1 MGPAEA
7 FALLEIPATAAED
20 GIRRAYARKLRSF
33 RPDEDPEG
41 FQRLVQARDIAVA
54 QLRFRAWATAAPPSP
69 EPSGGGSSSAGP
81 ASPPPP
87 AGEKAAERDK
97 SSEAASGRAS
107 AAAEQPGEPPA
118 REPGSPAP
126 EPQDPL
132 VPEPEAPPAP
142 ENAPPPFAHESG
154 VGEPYS
160 AGAPDTGP
168 QANRDEAASNR
179 ADSDRVVTPADVLDA
194 LRTGLKRL
202 VKEKLPFAV
211 RGLEAM
217 LLELPAG
224 AGRFIESEAIL
235 EITNAL
241 RILEASPPYP
251 LLAEK
256 SLERLAVMLTD
267 HFGWRDNDRALFAV
281 LSASDAERFEKFLA
295 DAHEA
300 HAPGGKTRFARAAKV
315 RKAPEKQRGSG
326 FSYGWLVIAFVVM
339 SVLGR
344 IGGNYQPATRTPAY
358 NPMQEFLQ
366 QTEQIAQGIRDME
379 AKLAFEVDRDH
390 ETLLA
395 DYKARLAARDRF
407 PLHFIHIAADAYW
420 SRGML
425 AEALSLL
432 DRLAASEDLRRPHRG
447 DLKRYRG
454 DVWLR
459 AHGWS
464 DAVNCKRGTPSR
476 PVTLTAE
483 GEANVRKELQDA
495 ISRTSM
501 DTALGVVVKARLLEL
516 SDHLAGQK
524 RFGELSA
531 VPNELKAFASQAL
544 ILNANLQVEIGTIR
558 RCMLPAGKR
567 G

>member
-69 EPSGGGSSSAGP
+69 EPSGGGSSGPGP

-87 AGEKAAERDK
+87 AGDEVAER
-97 SSEAASGRAS
+97 EATSGRAS
-107 AAAEQPGEPPA
+107 AVAEQPREPPA
-118 REPGSPAP
+118 REPGSPAQ
-126 EPQDPL
+126 ELQDPL
-132 VPEPEAPPAP
+132 VPELEAPPAP
-142 ENAPPPFAHESG
+142 ENAPPSFAHESG
-154 VGEPYS
+154 AGEPYP
-160 AGAPDTGP
+160 AEAPDTGP
-168 QANRDEAASNR
+168 QANRDAAASNR
-179 ADSDRVVTPADVLDA
+179 ADSDRVATPADVLDA

-202 VKEKLPFAV
+202 VKEKMPFDV
-211 RGLEAM
+211 RGLEAL

-235 EITNAL
+235 EIWNSL
-241 RILEASPPYP
+241 PILEASPPYP
-251 LLAEK
+251 LLAER

-295 DAHEA
+295 DAHEV

-339 SVLGR
+339 SALGR

-366 QTEQIAQGIRDME
+366 QTEHMAQNLRDME

-395 DYKARLAARDRF
+395 DYNARLAAGDKF
-407 PLHFIHIAADAYW
+407 PLHFIHIAADAYQ
-420 SRGML
+420 SRGMH
-425 AEALSLL
+425 AEAFSLL
-432 DRLAASEDLRRPHRG
+432 DRLTASENLRYPHRG

-459 AHGWS
+459 AYGWS
-464 DAVNCKRGTPSR
+464 DAVNCKRRPPSR

-483 GEANVRKELQDA
+483 GEAKVREELQDA

-501 DTALGVVVKARLLEL
+501 EIALGAAVKARLLEL

-531 VPNELKAFASQAL
+531 VLDELKALASQL
-544 ILNANLQVEIGTIR
+544 LLNANLEVEIATIR
-558 RCMLPAGKR
+558 RCMLPAGGR